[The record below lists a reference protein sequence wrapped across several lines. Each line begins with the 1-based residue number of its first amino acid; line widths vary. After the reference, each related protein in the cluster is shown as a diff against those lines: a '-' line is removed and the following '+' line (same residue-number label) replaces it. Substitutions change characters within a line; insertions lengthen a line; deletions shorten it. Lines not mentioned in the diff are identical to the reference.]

1 MPGAR
6 TRKAERRAGIW
17 TLVLLVRFSA
27 PGNLPS
33 ALSYRTCRFCCRRP
47 ATLKEPRGRMEVS
60 DELVVCVCA
69 RAVLLHRVCVVR
81 LPEAPALHG
90 QQTET
95 TKERVHASTTRSAV
109 RARASVHWV
118 NNPPSSSS
126 SSSSS
131 CGLTFNTT
139 IDSCLLIMSIILIHG
154 TIHLFH
160 P

>member
-47 ATLKEPRGRMEVS
+47 ATLKEQRGRMEVS

-69 RAVLLHRVCVVR
+69 RVLCFFTGFAWSGCRKHLRYTDNR
-81 LPEAPALHG
+81 LR
-90 QQTET
+90 QQRSEFTRAQQGAQCAR
-95 TKERVHASTTRSAV
+95 ERACT
-109 RARASVHWV
+109 
-118 NNPPSSSS
+118 
-126 SSSSS
+126 
-131 CGLTFNTT
+131 GLTTPP
-139 IDSCLLIMSIILIHG
+139 
-154 TIHLFH
+154 H
-160 P
+160 PHHPHPPPVV